1 MGFTLPN
8 NNCFFSNYHLKT
20 ITPFPKN
27 HDLLPL
33 KIATRLFYSV
43 LGFLYKIAYLFLKV
57 INGIASLL
65 SSTSPLS
72 DLNTLGHPPGY
83 SILMAGV
90 FSLLGESNPAIQFVQ
105 IICDALAAV
114 MIFLIVAELFP
125 LGAAVIAGMLA
136 ALSPQFAWNSVL
148 LLPDSLAVLPILI
161 AIYCLARAVRRPR
174 LVTFIITGVL
184 VGLSCW
190 LRANAMLLTFFFAAA
205 VPLLIKGERKWRY
218 ALTVVC
224 GTLLIVLPLTIRNAI
239 VFHRFI
245 PLSLGAGQTLLEGIA
260 DYDPQGRFGIPNTDV
275 GIMKQEAEQFQ
286 RPDYYGMLFNP
297 DGVERERARLNPGFT
312 FDSFV
317 TGKANQLAR
326 AAAIQVSENPGISY
340 NPLFVYGGVGL
351 GKTHLVQAIG
361 NFVASQRPDAKI
373 RYIHAEQYVT
383 DVVRAYQQKSFDE
396 FKRYYHSLDLLL
408 IDDIQFF
415 SNKGRTQ
422 EEFFYAFNALVE
434 AHKQI
439 VITCDTYPKEISG
452 MEERLISRFGWGLTV
467 AIEPPELEMRVAIV
481 LKKAEAESVVLSEDI
496 AFFIAKHIRSNV
508 RELEGAL
515 KKVLAFSRFNAREL
529 SLDLAKD
536 ALRDILNVAN
546 RQITV
551 ENIQKTVAEF
561 FKLKISDMHSKRR
574 TRNVARPRQVAMAL
588 AKDLT
593 QMSLP
598 EIGEAFGNR
607 DHTTVLHACRMIAS
621 LRKQDSVMNRDYL
634 VLEQV
639 LKG

>member
-1 MGFTLPN
+1 MQTLWDA
-8 NNCFFSNYHLKT
+8 CLRR
-20 ITPFPKN
+20 
-27 HDLLPL
+27 LEQELPAQQFNTWIRPL
-33 KIATRLFYSV
+33 APES
-43 LGFLYKIAYLFLKV
+43 G
-57 INGIASLL
+57 AS
-65 SSTSPLS
+65 
-72 DLNTLGHPPGY
+72 
-83 SILMAGV
+83 
-90 FSLLGESNPAIQFVQ
+90 E
-105 IICDALAAV
+105 DALILTAPNRFVLELVRERFAAR
-114 MIFLIVAELFP
+114 IERLVAEASGRE
-125 LGAAVIAGMLA
+125 LGLRLV
-136 ALSPQFAWNSVL
+136 
-148 LLPDSLAVLPILI
+148 
-161 AIYCLARAVRRPR
+161 LARGGEPSPRPAAPAVRPAAEP
-174 LVTFIITGVL
+174 LVQ
-184 VGLSCW
+184 
-190 LRANAMLLTFFFAAA
+190 
-205 VPLLIKGERKWRY
+205 ER
-218 ALTVVC
+218 
-224 GTLLIVLPLTIRNAI
+224 
-239 VFHRFI
+239 
-245 PLSLGAGQTLLEGIA
+245 S
-260 DYDPQGRFGIPNTDV
+260 
-275 GIMKQEAEQFQ
+275 
-286 RPDYYGMLFNP
+286 
-297 DGVERERARLNPGFT
+297 RLNRGFS

-361 NFVASQRPDAKI
+361 NQVADRRPQARI

-439 VITCDTYPKEISG
+439 VITCDTYPKEIAG

-481 LKKAEAESVVLSEDI
+481 LKKAEAEAAALSEEI

-515 KKVLAFSRFNAREL
+515 KKVLAFARFTEREL
-529 SLDLAKD
+529 SLDLAKE
-536 ALRDILNVAN
+536 ALRDILNLN
-546 RQITV
+546 SRQVSV
-551 ENIQKTVAEF
+551 EGIQKTVAEY
-561 FKLKISDMHSKRR
+561 FKIKISDMHSKKRS
-574 TRNVARPRQVAMAL
+574 RNVARPRQVAMAL

-607 DHTTVLHACRMIAS
+607 DHTTVLHACRTIAS
-621 LRKQDSVMNRDYL
+621 LRSRDGSLNRDYL

>member
-1 MGFTLPN
+1 MQNLWDACLRRLEQELPAQQFNTWIRPLAPETGAPNDTL
-8 NNCFFSNYHLKT
+8 
-20 ITPFPKN
+20 I
-27 HDLLPL
+27 
-33 KIATRLFYSV
+33 
-43 LGFLYKIAYLFLKV
+43 
-57 INGIASLL
+57 
-65 SSTSPLS
+65 
-72 DLNTLGHPPGY
+72 
-83 SILMAGV
+83 
-90 FSLLGESNPAIQFVQ
+90 
-105 IICDALAAV
+105 LAAPNRFV
-114 MIFLIVAELFP
+114 LELVRERF
-125 LGAAVIAGMLA
+125 AARIERLA
-136 ALSPQFAWNSVL
+136 AEASGRELGLRLV
-148 LLPDSLAVLPILI
+148 
-161 AIYCLARAVRRPR
+161 LARGADAPARVAQPEPR
-174 LVTFIITGVL
+174 
-184 VGLSCW
+184 
-190 LRANAMLLTFFFAAA
+190 AAA
-205 VPLLIKGERKWRY
+205 EPPIQER
-218 ALTVVC
+218 
-224 GTLLIVLPLTIRNAI
+224 
-239 VFHRFI
+239 
-245 PLSLGAGQTLLEGIA
+245 S
-260 DYDPQGRFGIPNTDV
+260 
-275 GIMKQEAEQFQ
+275 
-286 RPDYYGMLFNP
+286 
-297 DGVERERARLNPGFT
+297 RLNRGFS

-326 AAAIQVSENPGISY
+326 AAAIQVAENPGISY

-361 NFVASQRPDAKI
+361 NQVADRRPQARI

-383 DVVRAYQQKSFDE
+383 DVVRAYQQKSFDD

-439 VITCDTYPKEISG
+439 VITCDTYPKEIAG

-481 LKKAEAESVVLSEDI
+481 LKKAEAEAVAVSEEI

-515 KKVLAFSRFNAREL
+515 KKVLAFARFTGREL
-529 SLDLAKD
+529 SLDLAKE
-536 ALRDILNVAN
+536 ALRDILNLN
-546 RQITV
+546 SRQVSV
-551 ENIQKTVAEF
+551 EGIQKTVAEY
-561 FKLKISDMHSKRR
+561 FKIKISDMHSKKRS
-574 TRNVARPRQVAMAL
+574 RNVARPRQVAMAL

-607 DHTTVLHACRMIAS
+607 DHTTVLHACRTIAS
-621 LRKQDSVMNRDYL
+621 LRTRDNSLNRDYL

>member
-1 MGFTLPN
+1 MQTLWDACLRRLEQELPAQQFNTWIRPLSPESGTSTDTLILAAPN
-8 NNCFFSNYHLKT
+8 RFVLELVRERF
-20 ITPFPKN
+20 
-27 HDLLPL
+27 
-33 KIATRLFYSV
+33 ATRIERLATEASGKELGLRLV
-43 LGFLYKIAYLFLKV
+43 LARGAEPAIRPAAAAQRPA
-57 INGIASLL
+57 NDSPSLL
-65 SSTSPLS
+65 
-72 DLNTLGHPPGY
+72 
-83 SILMAGV
+83 
-90 FSLLGESNPAIQFVQ
+90 
-105 IICDALAAV
+105 
-114 MIFLIVAELFP
+114 
-125 LGAAVIAGMLA
+125 
-136 ALSPQFAWNSVL
+136 
-148 LLPDSLAVLPILI
+148 
-161 AIYCLARAVRRPR
+161 
-174 LVTFIITGVL
+174 
-184 VGLSCW
+184 
-190 LRANAMLLTFFFAAA
+190 
-205 VPLLIKGERKWRY
+205 
-218 ALTVVC
+218 
-224 GTLLIVLPLTIRNAI
+224 
-239 VFHRFI
+239 
-245 PLSLGAGQTLLEGIA
+245 
-260 DYDPQGRFGIPNTDV
+260 
-275 GIMKQEAEQFQ
+275 
-286 RPDYYGMLFNP
+286 
-297 DGVERERARLNPGFT
+297 ERARLNRGFS

-326 AAAIQVSENPGISY
+326 AAALQVAENPGISY

-361 NFVASQRPDAKI
+361 NQVADQRPQARI

-439 VITCDTYPKEISG
+439 VITCDTYPKEIAG

-467 AIEPPELEMRVAIV
+467 GIEPPELEMRVAIV
-481 LKKAEAESVVLSEDI
+481 LKKAEAESVGLSEEI

-515 KKVLAFSRFNAREL
+515 KKVLAFARFTGREL
-529 SLDLAKD
+529 SLDLAKE
-536 ALRDILNVAN
+536 ALRDILNLN
-546 RQITV
+546 SRQVSV
-551 ENIQKTVAEF
+551 EGIQKTVAEY
-561 FKLKISDMHSKRR
+561 FKIKVSDMHSKKRS
-574 TRNVARPRQVAMAL
+574 RNLARPRQVAMAL

-607 DHTTVLHACRMIAS
+607 DHTTVLHACRTIAS
-621 LRKQDSVMNRDYL
+621 LRTHDSALNRDYL

>member
-1 MGFTLPN
+1 MQNLWDACLRRLEQELPAQQFNTWIRPLAPESGAPNDTL
-8 NNCFFSNYHLKT
+8 
-20 ITPFPKN
+20 I
-27 HDLLPL
+27 
-33 KIATRLFYSV
+33 
-43 LGFLYKIAYLFLKV
+43 
-57 INGIASLL
+57 
-65 SSTSPLS
+65 
-72 DLNTLGHPPGY
+72 
-83 SILMAGV
+83 
-90 FSLLGESNPAIQFVQ
+90 
-105 IICDALAAV
+105 LAAPNRFV
-114 MIFLIVAELFP
+114 LELVRERFAARIERLAAEASGKE
-125 LGAAVIAGMLA
+125 LGVRLVLARGAETPARNAPAAVKVSAE
-136 ALSPQFAWNSVL
+136 PVVQ
-148 LLPDSLAVLPILI
+148 
-161 AIYCLARAVRRPR
+161 
-174 LVTFIITGVL
+174 
-184 VGLSCW
+184 
-190 LRANAMLLTFFFAAA
+190 
-205 VPLLIKGERKWRY
+205 ER
-218 ALTVVC
+218 
-224 GTLLIVLPLTIRNAI
+224 
-239 VFHRFI
+239 
-245 PLSLGAGQTLLEGIA
+245 S
-260 DYDPQGRFGIPNTDV
+260 
-275 GIMKQEAEQFQ
+275 
-286 RPDYYGMLFNP
+286 
-297 DGVERERARLNPGFT
+297 RLNRGFS

-326 AAAIQVSENPGISY
+326 AAAIQVAENPGISY

-361 NFVASQRPDAKI
+361 NQVADRRPQARI

-439 VITCDTYPKEISG
+439 VITCDTYPKEIAG

-481 LKKAEAESVVLSEDI
+481 LKKAEADAVQVSEEI

-515 KKVLAFSRFNAREL
+515 KKVLAFSRFTGRDL
-529 SLDLAKD
+529 SLDLAKE
-536 ALRDILNVAN
+536 ALRDILNLN
-546 RQITV
+546 SRQVSV
-551 ENIQKTVAEF
+551 EGIQKTVAEY
-561 FKLKISDMHSKRR
+561 FKIKISDMHSKKRS
-574 TRNVARPRQVAMAL
+574 RNVARPRQVAMAL

-607 DHTTVLHACRMIAS
+607 DHTTVLHACRTIAS
-621 LRKQDSVMNRDYL
+621 LRSRDTSLNRDYL

>member
-1 MGFTLPN
+1 MQNLWDACLRRLEQELPAQQFN
-8 NNCFFSNYHLKT
+8 T
-20 ITPFPKN
+20 WIR
-27 HDLLPL
+27 PL
-33 KIATRLFYSV
+33 APESGAT
-43 LGFLYKIAYLFLKV
+43 
-57 INGIASLL
+57 
-65 SSTSPLS
+65 
-72 DLNTLGHPPGY
+72 
-83 SILMAGV
+83 
-90 FSLLGESNPAIQFVQ
+90 E
-105 IICDALAAV
+105 DALILTAPNRFVLELVRERFAAR
-114 MIFLIVAELFP
+114 IERLVAETSGREVGLRLVLARGGELSLRP
-125 LGAAVIAGMLA
+125 TAPAARATPEPVVQERSRLNRGF
-136 ALSPQFAWNSVL
+136 SF
-148 LLPDSLAVLPILI
+148 DSL
-161 AIYCLARAVRRPR
+161 
-174 LVTFIITGVL
+174 
-184 VGLSCW
+184 
-190 LRANAMLLTFFFAAA
+190 
-205 VPLLIKGERKWRY
+205 
-218 ALTVVC
+218 
-224 GTLLIVLPLTIRNAI
+224 
-239 VFHRFI
+239 
-245 PLSLGAGQTLLEGIA
+245 
-260 DYDPQGRFGIPNTDV
+260 
-275 GIMKQEAEQFQ
+275 
-286 RPDYYGMLFNP
+286 
-297 DGVERERARLNPGFT
+297 
-312 FDSFV
+312 V

-326 AAAIQVSENPGISY
+326 AAAIQVAENPGISY

-361 NFVASQRPDAKI
+361 NQVADRRPQARI

-439 VITCDTYPKEISG
+439 VITCDTYPKEIAG

-481 LKKAEAESVVLSEDI
+481 LKKAEAEAVPVSEEI

-515 KKVLAFSRFNAREL
+515 KKVLAFARFTGREL
-529 SLDLAKD
+529 SLDLAKE
-536 ALRDILNVAN
+536 ALRDILNLN
-546 RQITV
+546 SRQVSV
-551 ENIQKTVAEF
+551 EGIQKTVAEY
-561 FKLKISDMHSKRR
+561 FKIKISDMHSKKRS
-574 TRNVARPRQVAMAL
+574 RNVARPRQVAMAL

-607 DHTTVLHACRMIAS
+607 DHTTVLHACRTIAS
-621 LRKQDSVMNRDYL
+621 LRSRDSSLNRDYL